1 MAGAARPSYC
11 GSVAVRR
18 GAEATELAVTRLM
31 RACPD
36 GEAFRQEAIGLL
48 RQAVGF
54 DGWCWARVDPRNRLP
69 APGSLAEGTGAEA
82 ILPRM
87 FRTPYAVRVDPQRP
101 VATLSAETGGT
112 LAGSARWR
120 DLLRPLGHHD
130 ELRATLA
137 DGGLCWGHLVCY
149 RDVPGIQFTGEQAA
163 LMCRIAPQLGA
174 HMRAGWR
181 LDAAGLRIEDTP
193 GTLVFDAGLGLLS
206 TTQAALRWLEA
217 LGWPPSRGLPAF
229 VYALAARAADTG
241 SDAMIRAR
249 AMHGGWASLHAAPLL
264 PASAAGSVVVTI
276 GPPGPAYVADV
287 LMRAWELSPRER
299 QIAAA
304 IVAGQG
310 TRQAARALDISE
322 HTVRQHAKAV
332 FAKVGVHSR
341 EHLREVLTGGL
352 R

>member
-1 MAGAARPSYC
+1 MAGAARRSYC
-11 GSVAVRR
+11 GGVAVRR

-54 DGWCWARVDPRNRLP
+54 DGWCWARIDPRSVLP
-69 APGSLAEGTGAEA
+69 AHGSLADGTGAEA
-82 ILPRM
+82 ILPRL
-87 FRTPYAVRVDPQRP
+87 FRAPYAVEIDPQQP
-101 VATLSAETGGT
+101 AATLSAETGGT
-112 LAGSARWR
+112 LARSARWR

-130 ELRATLA
+130 ELRAALA
-137 DGGLCWGHLVCY
+137 DRGLCWGHLVCY
-149 RDVPGIQFTGEQAA
+149 RDLAGSPFTAEQAA
-163 LMCRIAPQLGA
+163 LMSRIAPLLGA
-174 HMRAGWR
+174 HMREGWR
-181 LDAAGLRIEDTP
+181 LNAAGLRIEDTP
-193 GTLVFDAGLGLLS
+193 GTLVFDAGLGLQS
-206 TTQAALRWLEA
+206 ATQASLRWLEA

-249 AMHGGWASLHAAPLL
+249 ALQGGWASLHAAPLL
-264 PASAAGSVVVTI
+264 PASATGSVVVSI
-276 GPPGPAYVADV
+276 GPPSAADVADV
-287 LMRAWELSPRER
+287 LMLAWELSPRER
-299 QIAAA
+299 QVTAA

-322 HTVRQHAKAV
+322 HTTRQHAKAV

-341 EHLREVLTGGL
+341 DHLREVLTGGL